1 MKTKIIASLVL
12 GVFAL
17 MLFASAVSALTLS
30 SSPSSLNFFKVGTP
44 QTVIIT
50 NTDTDGN
57 FNLTVTSPLTLT
69 LTDASGKTA
78 TLIITPPVNLTNIS
92 SAQFSINLSNIMSG
106 FSTLVKDYS
115 TNLSLSAVNTTNT
128 TVSDTLDIP
137 LTFTKT
143 FCQTGSSSANLELK
157 RFDVSN
163 TGAGEDAEWL
173 PLDNVEVEVKF
184 KNTGTEDLDN
194 IIFELGLFNEDG
206 ENVADE
212 LAWESKGEE
221 QAEVGDVKDGD
232 YVSFIFQFKIN
243 PADIDSGK
251 YKLMVKAYPEDE
263 ESSSCVD
270 FISSSYYQDID
281 VAEETDEEK
290 MVIVDVDSLPQPI
303 ETLCGEEVTFTADVY
318 NVGNKDFD
326 EDKIMVNLYSPELG
340 LDIEQVS
347 DIGAGDNE
355 EVTFTFTVPKGAEEK
370 TYTLHMRTYADYD
383 GDGDE
388 NDVSSYDA
396 ISDEEFPVSLKVE
409 GACVF
414 DPKLTVS
421 ADLTSGG
428 KAGQEMVVKVTVT
441 NTGSVTRTFTVGSS
455 GYDNWAKLVKFSPET
470 LTLKAGESAEV
481 ELTFTVNADVE
492 GTKTFSLDLTDK
504 NNKVIPQPVEIVVE
518 KAGFSLFPGT
528 GAIIGNKNW
537 YVWAIGALNIV
548 LVLIII
554 LVAVRLVKK

>member
-184 KNTGTEDLDN
+184 KNTGTIDLDN
-194 IIFELGLFNEDG
+194 IIFELGLFNEARQ
-206 ENVADE
+206 NVADD
-212 LAWESKGEE
+212 LVWTSKDAE
-221 QAEVGDVKDGD
+221 QVDAGDVDSGD
-232 YVSFIFQFKIN
+232 DVSFIFKFKIN
-243 PADIDSGK
+243 PADLDSGK
-251 YKLMVKAYPEDE
+251 YKLMVKAYPEGDE
-263 ESSSCVD
+263 DTSCID
-270 FISSSYYQDID
+270 FISSSYYTD
-281 VAEETDEEK
+281 VEVSEETDSEK
-290 MVIVDVDSLPQPI
+290 MVIVDVDSLTQPV
-303 ETLCGEEVTFTADVY
+303 ESLCGEEVTLTVDIY
-318 NVGNKDFD
+318 NVGTKDFPD
-326 EDKIMVNLYSPELG
+326 QIKVTLVNKELG
-340 LDIEQVS
+340 LNLEQVVE
-347 DIGAGDNE
+347 GDLDKGDKT

-370 TYTLHMRTYADYD
+370 IYKLAMRTYYDYD
-383 GDGDE
+383 SDDE
-388 NDVSSYDA
+388 DYDEVSDK
-396 ISDEEFPVSLKVE
+396 EFLVSLKTA

-421 ADLTSGG
+421 NDKTSSLTT
-428 KAGQEMVVKVTVT
+428 GQESVIKVTIT
-441 NTGSVTRTFTVGSS
+441 NTGSTTRTFTVGVS
-455 GYDNWAKLVKFSPET
+455 GSDSWAKLVKFSPET
-470 LTLKAGESAEV
+470 LTLEAGKSGEV
-481 ELTFTVNADVE
+481 ELTFLVNSDAT
-492 GTKTFSLDLTDK
+492 GTKTFSLDLTEGK
-504 NNKVIPQPVEIVVE
+504 KIINQPVEVVVE

>member
-1 MKTKIIASLVL
+1 
-12 GVFAL
+12 